1 MILEIYQDSHGRKA
15 RCRSCDKTIEWAEL
29 TSGKKMP
36 FDFPI
41 VVTQTEG
48 RVLDGTRVIE
58 RVDTDISP
66 SHFATC
72 PDSKTWSRKNGGRR
86 R

>member
-15 RCRSCDKTIEWAEL
+15 NCRSCQRAIEWAEL
-29 TSGKKMP
+29 KSGKKMP

-48 RVLDGTRVIE
+48 NPIRDGSRIIE

-72 PDSKTWSRKNGGRR
+72 PDAKKWSRKNGSRR
-86 R
+86 